1 MEYSGEAVK
10 PFLLDLV
17 REALGSQADLSQT
30 DLSLAFAQMRFV
42 KSDPAIVTCTWPLKQ
57 GGRSRPFEVCFS
69 GASIENFVAADT
81 ERLGRLRAAAVS
93 QIRAAHQGFDPTDT
107 GARYPFQC
115 LVDRLGA

>member
-17 REALGSQADLSQT
+17 REALGAQPE
-30 DLSLAFAQMRFV
+30 LSLAFAQGFV

-57 GGRSRPFEVCFS
+57 GGKSRPFEVCFS
-69 GASIENFVAADT
+69 GASIENFATADA

-93 QIRAAHQGFDPTDT
+93 QIRAAQQGFDPADS
-107 GARYPFQC
+107 GARYPVQC
-115 LVDRLGA
+115 LVDRLGV